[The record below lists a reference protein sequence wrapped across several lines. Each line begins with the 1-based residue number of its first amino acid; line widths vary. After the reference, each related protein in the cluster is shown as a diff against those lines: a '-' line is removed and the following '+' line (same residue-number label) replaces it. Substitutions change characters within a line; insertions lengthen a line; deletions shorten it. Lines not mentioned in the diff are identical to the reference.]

1 MAIQMNTINSNIALS
16 EARIGNLILANR
28 FIKAGCFEGM
38 SQGGGV
44 TDQLIE
50 HHRRIAEG
58 QIAMTTVAYC
68 SVSFDGRA
76 FEHEMWMREEIVPD
90 LKRISDSV
98 HNEGAAVSIQLGHCG
113 YFANKQVIQKRPL
126 GASPKFN
133 LFQLSYCKEMTE
145 QDIFEKV
152 EDFGRSAFLAKEAG
166 FDAVEIHAGH
176 GYLLS
181 QYLSPYT
188 NHRKDMYG
196 GSIVNRMR
204 FPAMVIHRI
213 RELVGPDFP
222 VLVKMNQFEGMR
234 RGLELQE
241 SIEFAQLFEKNGASA
256 LIPSCGFTSK
266 TPLYMLRGNVPTTD
280 MIKNQKKWVSKLGLL
295 LFGKF
300 LVQQY
305 PFERLF
311 LIEGAEKIK
320 NAVSIPV
327 IYVGGVRDE
336 HDINKLIEKGFDFI
350 QLGRTL
356 IHDPDFVKK
365 LGVKTMDEPQCDACN
380 RCVAAMDAGGV
391 YCVSKEK
398 GYLI

>member
-1 MAIQMNTINSNIALS
+1 MNTINSDIALS

-188 NHRKDMYG
+188 NHRKDKYG

>member
-1 MAIQMNTINSNIALS
+1 MTTIIADKALS
-16 EARIGNLILANR
+16 EGNIGNLLLPNR

-58 QIAMTTVAYC
+58 HIAMTTVAYC

-90 LKRISDSV
+90 LKHITDSV

-145 QDIFEKV
+145 KEIFEKV

-181 QYLSPYT
+181 QFLSPYT
-188 NHRKDMYG
+188 NHRKDKYG
-196 GSIVNRMR
+196 GTIENRMR
-204 FPAMVIHRI
+204 FPAMVIRRI
-213 RELVGPDFP
+213 RELVGLEFP
-222 VLVKMNQFEGMR
+222 ILVKMNQFEGMR
-234 RGLELQE
+234 RGLELSE
-241 SIEFAQLFEKNGASA
+241 SIEFAQLFEKNGTSA

-266 TPLYMLRGNVPTTD
+266 TPLYMLRGNVPTKD
-280 MIKNQKKWVSKLGLL
+280 MIRNQKKWVSKLGLL

-336 HDINKLIEKGFDFI
+336 HDINKLIKKGFDFI

-365 LGVKTMDEPQCDACN
+365 LGVKTMDEPLCDACN